1 MVTNLEREYELACSE
16 VHENVDSVMGMFKAQ
31 SQVGPQ
37 IL

>member
-1 MVTNLEREYELACSE
+1 MNLERECELACSE
-16 VHENVDSVMGMFKAQ
+16 AHENVDSVMGMFKAQ